1 MDCIHSFPI
10 DLKLNGVPNWFRI
23 GRKMVNALR
32 FADSGGSTLGFLVR
46 SLTINFSLRRF
57 FFFLFSMIEFRV
69 TFGFCG
75 YVLKK
80 DLFSSVTLS
89 GRFKSR
95 GLG

>member
-57 FFFLFSMIEFRV
+57 FFSFFNDRISSYIWLLWVRIEKRFIFV
-69 TFGFCG
+69 S
-75 YVLKK
+75 
-80 DLFSSVTLS
+80 DLV
-89 GRFKSR
+89 RKV
-95 GLG
+95 